1 MITALPNWIEILF
14 LGIWLVTIVLF
25 YYSNGKPKKLTALL
39 IIWSVI
45 NSILAYTGFYNDT
58 VFIPPRF
65 ALVLVPSITLPVYG
79 LLAKQRN
86 WIYEQRNTKIS
97 TFLHAIRLPIEVVLL
112 ELFIHKMVPE
122 LMTFEGR
129 NFDIIIGASTP
140 IIGFLFLKNMI
151 SKKGLLI
158 WNVIGLLFVT
168 FILFNG
174 LLSAELPFQQFGFEQ
189 PNKAVMYFP
198 FVLLPAVIVPIV
210 IWTHLSDIIK
220 LLKEIKTSIA

>member
-1 MITALPNWIEILF
+1 MITTLPNWIEILF
-14 LGIWLVTIVLF
+14 LGIWLLTIVLF
-25 YYSNGKPKKLTALL
+25 YYSNSKPKKLTVLL
-39 IIWSVI
+39 IFWSVI

-58 VFIPPRF
+58 ESIPPRF
-65 ALVLVPSITLPVYG
+65 ALVLVPSIALIVYG

-129 NFDIIIGASTP
+129 NFDIIIGASAP
-140 IIGFLFLKNMI
+140 IIGFLFLKNI
-151 SKKGLLI
+151 VSKKGLLI

>member
-14 LGIWLVTIVLF
+14 LGIWLLTIVLF
-25 YYSNGKPKKLTALL
+25 YYSNSKPKKLTVLL
-39 IIWSVI
+39 IFWSVI

-58 VFIPPRF
+58 ESIPPRF
-65 ALVLVPSITLPVYG
+65 ALVLVPSIALIVYG

-129 NFDIIIGASTP
+129 NFDIIIGASAP
-140 IIGFLFLKNMI
+140 IIGFLFLKNI
-151 SKKGLLI
+151 VSKKGLLI

>member
-14 LGIWLVTIVLF
+14 LGIWLLTIVLF
-25 YYSNGKPKKLTALL
+25 YYSNGKPKKLTVLL
-39 IIWSVI
+39 IFWSVI

-58 VFIPPRF
+58 ESIPPRF
-65 ALVLVPSITLPVYG
+65 ALVLVPSIALIVYG

-129 NFDIIIGASTP
+129 NFDIIIGASAP
-140 IIGFLFLKNMI
+140 IIGFLFLKNI
-151 SKKGLLI
+151 VSKKGLLI